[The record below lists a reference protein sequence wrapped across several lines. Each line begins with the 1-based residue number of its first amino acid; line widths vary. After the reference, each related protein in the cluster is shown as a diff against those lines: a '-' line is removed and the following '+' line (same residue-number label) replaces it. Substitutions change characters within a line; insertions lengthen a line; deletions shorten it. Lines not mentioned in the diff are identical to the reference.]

1 MVSAFVISY
10 IDTPWFRHQ
19 RQFDTFS
26 LVYFK
31 EFPKAIAALELVQC
45 KLHFNNVEGQKVT

>member
-1 MVSAFVISY
+1 MVSAFVIGY

-31 EFPKAIAALELVQC
+31 EFPEAIAAFELVKC
-45 KLHFNNVEGQKVT
+45 KLHFNNV